1 MTEAHLSLFLR
12 TTLSL
17 LSEDCPFDILTQ
29 LASSTPANV
38 RERLLRLSAEG
49 ETYAARDGR
58 WRYVGKQ
65 RPEQLL
71 RQWKESLA
79 GHVLSPFEQG
89 LLLLSGENQ
98 LTGIRRL
105 LDALPELLAR
115 DALTELGALL
125 EIGMSQLAGLHSAA
139 LAPAEHAVF
148 LESVCFC
155 YTYVILLEIKQ
166 NPMLH
171 LLADIRR
178 TAERQGNERA
188 LCLVDIM
195 ECMLEGLLSDQIRSD
210 KAYRLQV
217 QLQER
222 MKRLNDAEMTESG
235 LYFAMNFLFNGCR
248 SFLHHYALM
257 GTKRP
262 GTLLSEAIRYLYVY
276 GANAAALHL
285 GHSTFAV
292 GLCEAARGPL
302 QRKSPYYLRNWN
314 ICHAIA
320 LFENGDTEKCLE
332 RVTESLCTLRPGSE
346 TRPYLMACHILARY
360 QLFAGHVGRS
370 RRMMETLL
378 SHSARYG
385 ISATYPISWFWDL
398 HLHYRL
404 NGLPDFENF
413 SLEADLERGMANQ
426 SKLVRAFALRTRALL
441 GKAEG
446 RHDEAL
452 SLLEQSAALLEASEA
467 PCELARTWLYT
478 AYADPNRAPL
488 LRGKALALLSGYT
501 SLDYSRYPFFPGTS
515 AVDAPMR
522 PQQETPRWARK
533 ALESCAA
540 FLSDV
545 TADSLDGFY
554 ALLVHLFTVEL
565 DAQRG
570 FLLRREAD
578 GFNFVIGCNVVET
591 EPHNQQWRATAE
603 QAATDGEATCVRTG
617 SGCLLCVPFADGPEK
632 AVLVLFSPNERK
644 IFAASCAAQ
653 WETLAVGLAAEL
665 RAFLR
670 LRRERE
676 SE

>member
-1 MTEAHLSLFLR
+1 MTEARLSLFLR
-12 TTLSL
+12 TTLAL
-17 LSEDCPFDILTQ
+17 LSEDCPSDTLAQ
-29 LASSTPANV
+29 LAHSAPASV
-38 RERLLRLSAEG
+38 RERLVLLAAEG

-79 GHVLSPFEQG
+79 GHALSSFEQG
-89 LLLLSGENQ
+89 LLHLSGENR
-98 LTGIRRL
+98 LAGIRRL

-115 DALTELGALL
+115 DALPELGALL
-125 EIGMSQLAGLHSAA
+125 EIGMSQLSRSHSVV
-139 LAPAEHAVF
+139 LRPAEHTAF
-148 LESVCFC
+148 LECVCFC

-166 NPMLH
+166 KPMLQ

-262 GTLLSEAIRYLYVY
+262 GTLLSEAIHYLYVY
-276 GANAAALHL
+276 GANAAAVHL
-285 GHSTFAV
+285 GHNTFAV

-332 RVTESLCTLRPGSE
+332 RVTESLCTLKPGSE

-360 QLFAGHVGRS
+360 QLFTGHVGRS

-404 NGLPDFENF
+404 NGLPGFENF
-413 SLEADLERGMANQ
+413 SLEADLERGMASQ

-441 GKAEG
+441 GHAKG
-446 RHDEAL
+446 KRGEAL
-452 SLLEQSAALLEASEA
+452 SMLEQSAALLEESEA

-478 AYADPNRAPL
+478 AHADPARAPL
-488 LRGKALALLSGYT
+488 LRGKAFALLSGYT
-501 SLDYSRYPFFPGTS
+501 SLDYSRYPFFPGPS
-515 AVDAPMR
+515 AADAPVR
-522 PQQETPRWARK
+522 PQRESPRWARK

-545 TADSLDGFY
+545 TADSIDGFY
-554 ALLVHLFTVEL
+554 ALIVHLLTVEL
-565 DAQRG
+565 DAERG
-570 FLLRREAD
+570 ILLRREAD
-578 GFNFVIGCNVVET
+578 GFHFVIGCNIGET
-591 EPHNQQWRATAE
+591 LSNGTQWR
-603 QAATDGEATCVRTG
+603 D
-617 SGCLLCVPFADGPEK
+617 CLLYTSRCV
-632 AVLVLFSPNERK
+632 
-644 IFAASCAAQ
+644 
-653 WETLAVGLAAEL
+653 
-665 RAFLR
+665 
-670 LRRERE
+670 
-676 SE
+676 